1 MAHIREVPRANNG
14 VAYEVHWRQNG
25 RKQQKTFKTEPQAE
39 RWVTRIE
46 LELEAGRNTAVHTQ
60 RKTVKDVVEA
70 SMAASAGKLK
80 PRTFKSYRS
89 TYDCHVLPAFGGWKI
104 TALDPEA
111 VEHWVAGLSASGLK
125 PATVRNTYVALNKAC
140 RYALRHGW
148 IVSNPC
154 AGVEL
159 PKFAADGSAGFE
171 PKFLTPAQVETL
183 AAHLAEKQPL
193 YGLLIRMAAYTG
205 LRAGELAA
213 LRVRDVNLFR
223 RHLEVRRTQHR
234 KKGEG
239 WVYTTPKSKRSSRNV
254 PLRASLV
261 QELNAYMATHPH
273 RNNPDAALWPG
284 QKAGGYTH
292 GKRGTRGGAQSGG
305 ESGTQLDY
313 SRTFDIGNFY
323 KHRFKPALS
332 SVEVVSAGIPMD
344 LRFHDLRHTY
354 ASIMAAA
361 GVELRKVSRW
371 MGHASINTTDSI
383 YTHLFHTDYADDMA
397 RVDAFAAAPQG
408 AAPGVAPV
416 SQLFGA
422 YGGSA
427 APSEALG

>member
-1 MAHIREVPRANNG
+1 MAHIREVPRANNR

-25 RKQQKTFKTEPQAE
+25 KKQQQTFKTETQAD
-39 RWVTRIE
+39 RWVDRIE
-46 LELEAGRNTAVHTQ
+46 LELSQGNNTSVHTQ
-60 RKTVKDVVEA
+60 RKTVKAVVEA
-70 SMAASAGKLK
+70 VMVVSEAKLK
-80 PRTFKSYRS
+80 PRTLKSYRS
-89 TYDCHVLPAFGGWKI
+89 TYDCHVLPAFGTWKI
-104 TALDPEA
+104 TSLTPEE
-111 VEHWVAGLSASGLK
+111 VENWVARLSAAGLK
-125 PATVRNTYVALNKAC
+125 PATVRNIYVALNKAC

-148 IVSNPC
+148 ITSNPC

-159 PKFAADGSAGFE
+159 PRFAADGSAPFE
-171 PKFLTPAQVETL
+171 PKFLSPAQVEAL
-183 AAHLAEKQPL
+183 AAHLAEKAPHF
-193 YGLLIRMAAYTG
+193 GLLVRMAAYTG

-223 RHLEVRRTQHR
+223 RHVEVRRTVHR

-239 WVYTTPKSKRSSRNV
+239 WIYTAPKSKRSSRNV

-261 QELNAYMATHPH
+261 GELGAYLATHPH
-273 RNNPDAALWPG
+273 RNNPEAPLWPG

-292 GKRGTRGGAQSGG
+292 GKRGTRGGGAD
-305 ESGTQLDY
+305 SGTQLDW

-323 KHRFKPALS
+323 KHRFKPALE
-332 SVEVVSAGIPMD
+332 SVEVVSAGLPMD

-383 YTHLFHTDYADDMA
+383 YTHLFHSDYTDDMA
-397 RVDAFAAAPQG
+397 RVDAFAAADANAQVGG
-408 AAPGVAPV
+408 ASVTQLRGVV
-416 SQLFGA
+416 
-422 YGGSA
+422 GGS
-427 APSEALG
+427 